1 MKTLKKVD
9 VSTNR
14 EFKKR
19 FNGFYRIRQRTPE
32 FYDGFYKKLEASKEG
47 KCPTFAEVLDYFW
60 QQSHRIEASF
70 SSKLVAT
77 INPELPVWD
86 KEVLR
91 NLKLKNP
98 PNRQRQIE

>member
-1 MKTLKKVD
+1 
-9 VSTNR
+9 
-14 EFKKR
+14 
-19 FNGFYRIRQRTPE
+19 
-32 FYDGFYKKLEASKEG
+32 
-47 KCPTFAEVLDYFW
+47 VLDYFW

-91 NLKLKNP
+91 NLKLKKPLPTDKDRLNKTKELYAAIKDWYA
-98 PNRQRQIE
+98 NQLKTEEGKAQL